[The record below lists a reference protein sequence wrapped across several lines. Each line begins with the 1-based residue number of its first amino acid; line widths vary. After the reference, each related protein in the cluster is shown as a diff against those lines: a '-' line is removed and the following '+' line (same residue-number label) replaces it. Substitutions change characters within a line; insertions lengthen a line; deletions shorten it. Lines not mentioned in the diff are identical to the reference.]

1 MLHRKQN
8 TFYSV
13 DSLFDCLQV
22 IYAERFEKIINN
34 LSSNPNLTI
43 FVLCA
48 IRKEWL
54 KYIELGKIKNII
66 SLYGTSETSGPMMMQ
81 YANDENFAT
90 DRFDLL
96 DNYYPITTK
105 NGTIETVIP
114 VYNRYNN
121 TQDLVETHKQGGIKL
136 IGRKDLIRINDLIVP
151 CRTYDLELNRIFNN
165 CTLTFDTLCNKIYL
179 TFWYTDTNAKNKVEK
194 FSNYLKLQSEGRHFI
209 NDYDQLE
216 YSDFLNGIKLDQEML
231 RQHYRLKSENN

>member
-1 MLHRKQN
+1 M
-8 TFYSV
+8 
-13 DSLFDCLQV
+13 C
-22 IYAERFEKIINN
+22 
-34 LSSNPNLTI
+34 SS
-43 FVLCA
+43 
-48 IRKEWL
+48 
-54 KYIELGKIKNII
+54 
-66 SLYGTSETSGPMMMQ
+66 
-81 YANDENFAT
+81 
-90 DRFDLL
+90 DL
-96 DNYYPITTK
+96 
-105 NGTIETVIP
+105 
-114 VYNRYNN
+114 
-121 TQDLVETHKQGGIKL
+121 
-136 IGRKDLIRINDLIVP
+136 RINDLIVP